1 MNKKFQ
7 WRLIFIILVIAII
20 GYYFIHN
27 KKIENPVAKIYKNG
41 EVIKSIDLS
50 TVKESYEIKIG
61 DDEHYNLIRVSSNG
75 IKVIDSTCHDKIC
88 MKTGEI
94 HDSILPIACLPNNLI
109 IKIQGERHDKF
120 DTRTY

>member
-1 MNKKFQ
+1 MNKKYQ
-7 WRLIFIILVIAII
+7 WGLIFIILVIAII

-41 EVIKSIDLS
+41 ECIKSIDLS

-61 DDEHYNLIRVSSNG
+61 DDEHYNLIRVNSNG
-75 IKVIDSTCHDKIC
+75 IKVIDSTCHDKVC